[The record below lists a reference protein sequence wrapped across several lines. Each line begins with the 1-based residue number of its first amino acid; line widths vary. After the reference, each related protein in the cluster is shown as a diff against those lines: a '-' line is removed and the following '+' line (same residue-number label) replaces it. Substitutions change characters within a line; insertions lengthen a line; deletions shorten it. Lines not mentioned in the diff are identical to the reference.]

1 MNFSQEVLKKAGV
14 FHKYFE
20 FSRVGSDIMK
30 FYRHDKDKPDYV
42 MTIPKTLHWLVPPAP
57 ESNRQLLREA
67 LIESAEENVTIQ
79 FNCSITEIVQNNNQA
94 ELFGTIDRENEIIS
108 LGIFDLVV
116 DASGFGSKL
125 RNYRIDEDEE
135 TRFNS
140 YYTGITMCH
149 GLINN
154 PDAVCDPKILEKLGE
169 GSMMSFDTGVGFGL
183 QRYGAS
189 ADDKRTS
196 FYYSIPLKDI
206 STLSEKFN
214 LPKKTI
220 FHEDKETLDKVK
232 KWLYEEL
239 TFHKF
244 PKEYFSAVDN
254 IDAVSIRPLMQHPPN
269 PAFRDSNLP
278 LILIGDALHA
288 LPPYT
293 GSGGNLALDDAS
305 DLSEYII
312 KNNGAIDL
320 KDLRV
325 LEAKFLKR
333 AVPIM
338 NRGNKTKK
346 FIIET
351 DVEFRN
357 GETTGNGFRRIGLIL
372 VIAASILTYIYYLE
386 CFLGIRKD
394 NKRS

>member
-1 MNFSQEVLKKAGV
+1 
-14 FHKYFE
+14 
-20 FSRVGSDIMK
+20 MK
-30 FYRHDKDKPDYV
+30 IYSHDKDKPDYII
-42 MTIPKTLHWLVPPAP
+42 TIPRSLNWLVPQSP
-57 ESNRQLLREA
+57 ESNRELLREA
-67 LIESAEENVTIQ
+67 LIESAEDNVTIQ
-79 FNCSITEIVQNNNQA
+79 FNSSITEIVQNKNQA
-94 ELFGTIDRENEIIS
+94 ELFGKIDEENEIIS
-108 LGIFDLVV
+108 LGTFDLIV

-140 YYTGITMCH
+140 YYTGITLCH

-154 PDAVCDPKILEKLGE
+154 PDAVCDPKILEKFGE
-169 GSMMSFDTGVGFGL
+169 GSMMSIDTGVGFGL

-196 FYYSIPLKDI
+196 FYYTIPLNDI
-206 STLSEKFN
+206 STLADQFN
-214 LPKKTI
+214 IPKKTI
-220 FHEDKETLDKVK
+220 FHKDKDILDKVK
-232 KWLYEEL
+232 KWLYDEL
-239 TFHKF
+239 TIHKYS
-244 PKEYFSAVDN
+244 KEYFSAVDK

-269 PAFRDSNLP
+269 PTFKDSNLP

-312 KNNGAIDL
+312 KNNGVFDL
-320 KDLRV
+320 KDLRA

-338 NRGNKTKK
+338 KQGNKTKN

-351 DVEFRN
+351 DVKFRN
-357 GETTGNGFRRIGLIL
+357 GEITGRGL
-372 VIAASILTYIYYLE
+372 
-386 CFLGIRKD
+386 
-394 NKRS
+394 